1 MDSEGPGDLTDAQKA
16 ELSAVLHK
24 HYKVFQEMQWLPPPR
39 DKEHRIT
46 VKEGVDPVNVRPY
59 RYPYFMKEELE
70 RQVADMIKARLIR
83 PSTNPFSSPVIL
95 VKKKES
101 SWRFCIDYRALNKAI
116 VPDKF
121 PKNYCTN

>member
-1 MDSEGPGDLTDAQKA
+1 
-16 ELSAVLHK
+16 
-24 HYKVFQEMQWLPPPR
+24 MQWLPPPR
-39 DKEHRIT
+39 DKEHRIA